1 MAATGQ
7 SAPGQSTPG
16 QSTPEDV
23 LTFWFGPGKAEQ
35 WFVSDPAF
43 DRLVEAHLAHH
54 LATAGDYDGWRDS
67 AQGCLALCI
76 IFDQVPRNLYRGS
89 PRAYGHDQ
97 MARAVARHALARGF
111 DRDLPQEQRL
121 FLYLPLEHSEAL
133 ADQHDCVD
141 LMGRLDA
148 NPEWC
153 SFAQRHRDI
162 IARFGRFP
170 HRNAALG
177 RQTTAEEATF
187 LTEPDS
193 SF

>member
-1 MAATGQ
+1 MAA
-7 SAPGQSTPG
+7 A
-16 QSTPEDV
+16 EDV
-23 LTFWFGPGKAEQ
+23 LSFWFGPGKADR

-43 DRLVEAHLAHH
+43 DRQVEAHLAHP
-54 LATAGDYDGWRDS
+54 LAAAAAGDYDGWRDS
-67 AQGCLALCI
+67 ARGCLALCI
-76 IFDQVPRNLYRGS
+76 LFDQVPRNLYRGS
-89 PRAYGHDQ
+89 PRAYGHDE

-148 NPEWC
+148 NPDWC

-170 HRNAALG
+170 HRHAALG
-177 RQTTAEEATF
+177 RQTTPEEAAF

>member
-1 MAATGQ
+1 MVGGDQ
-7 SAPGQSTPG
+7 SASD
-16 QSTPEDV
+16 EV
-23 LTFWFGPGKAEQ
+23 LSFWFGPGRAAQ

-54 LATAGDYDGWRDS
+54 LAAATARDYDGWRHS
-67 AQGCLALCI
+67 AGGCLALCI
-76 IFDQVPRNLYRGS
+76 LLDQVPRNLYRGS
-89 PRAYGHDQ
+89 PRAYAHDEA
-97 MARAVARHALARGF
+97 ARAVTRHAVAQGF

-133 ADQHDCVD
+133 ADQRDCVD
-141 LMGRLDA
+141 LIGRLDA
-148 NPEWC
+148 NPNWRP
-153 SFAQRHRDI
+153 AALRHRDI

-177 RQTTAEEATF
+177 RQTTAEETVF

-193 SF
+193 SS